1 MIGSYLLCSRVFL
14 RRVIIL
20 NGKEAILEAFLR
32 QSEAFA
38 DKSKFWTETN
48 VLNRK
53 LRGLLIDLLSTR
65 IYKARTIFRTS

>member
-1 MIGSYLLCSRVFL
+1 VFQ

-38 DKSKFWTETN
+38 DRIQFWTESN
-48 VLNRK
+48 LLNRN
-53 LRGLLIDLLSTR
+53 LRGLMIS
-65 IYKARTIFRTS
+65 IICS